1 MTSQGQ
7 SSLLKGMAAILIM
20 AGIAVA
26 YITVTQPKAET
37 TSPAVPAPAESM
49 ENMAAPDF
57 ALPDLEAKTVRLSDF
72 EGQVR
77 IIDFWATWCPPC
89 RKEIPHFQALH
100 EQYGDDGLIII
111 GVSLDK
117 NGAEA
122 VIPFGQ
128 KMKMTYTSVIGN
140 PEVAQSYGGIQ
151 YIPTTFIVDK
161 EGQIYRK
168 YVGYTDM
175 ATLEADVKVLMAR

>member
-1 MTSQGQ
+1 MTNRKQG
-7 SSLLKGMAAILIM
+7 SLMKGMAAILIVG
-20 AGIAVA
+20 GIAVA
-26 YITVTQPKAET
+26 YFSVSQSQADR
-37 TSPAVPAPAESM
+37 VAPEAPVAARSVD
-49 ENMAAPDF
+49 NMVAPDF
-57 ALPDLEAKTVRLSDF
+57 ALPDLENKTVKLSDF

-100 EQYGDDGLIII
+100 EQYGEDGLTII
-111 GVSLDK
+111 GVSLDQ

-122 VIPFGQ
+122 VIPFGE

-140 PEVAQSYGGIQ
+140 PDVAQAYGGIQ

-161 EGQIYRK
+161 SGHIYRK

-175 ATLEADVKVLMAR
+175 ATLENDVKTLMAQ